1 MLCILGTAGKA
12 VSSASITMNRRTTIF
27 ERLVDT
33 DVKAEL
39 LTLFHDNPQLEGTAT
54 ELARRLGRN
63 PSEIQQALDDL
74 VELGL
79 LNEEKSY
86 SFGVQRDRE
95 LRDEIAKQVGV
106 EKKPQRLTS
115 VTERLQS
122 DLELLHK
129 VLPDGLAYGSTILV
143 LSDPGAAE
151 EKLLAHYV
159 SKQIQSGKTIA
170 YLTLDAFPANI
181 RQIVQAQ
188 SDRALDWSHVV
199 FIDCYSMTVG
209 EESKEPY
216 VVDPENLSAIS
227 IAITDIMT
235 KKEISMMVIDSLNTL
250 IRKRG
255 VRSSIELLRVL
266 VARARQAGCL
276 SFASMNRK
284 AFHPAIAASAQDI
297 VDGVI
302 ELKVEERG
310 DRIVRSLRVL
320 KMVGLEHMNRWVP
333 YTISANGELVEE
345 RI

>member
-1 MLCILGTAGKA
+1 MLCILDPDERP

-39 LTLFHDNPQLEGTAT
+39 LTLFHDNPQLEGTAA
-54 ELARRLGRN
+54 ELAAKLGRN
-63 PSEIQQALDDL
+63 APEIQQALDDL

-95 LRDEIAKQVGV
+95 LRDEIAKQLGL
-106 EKKPQRLTS
+106 EKPQRLALGA
-115 VTERLQS
+115 ERLQS
-122 DLELLHK
+122 DLKLLRK
-129 VLPDGLAYGSTILV
+129 VLPDGLAYGGTILV

-159 SKQIQSGKTIA
+159 SQQIQSGGTVV
-170 YLTLDAFPANI
+170 YVTLDAFPANI
-181 RQIVQAQ
+181 RQIVQAR

-209 EESKEPY
+209 VESQEPY
-216 VVDPENLSAIS
+216 VADPENLSAIS
-227 IAITDIMT
+227 IAITDIMA
-235 KKEISMMVIDSLNTL
+235 KKKVSMMVIDSFNTL

-255 VRSSIELLRVL
+255 VRSSIELLRIL
-266 VARARQAGCL
+266 VARARQARCL

-284 AFHPAIAASAQDI
+284 AFHPAIVASAQDI

-302 ELKVEERG
+302 ELKVDERG

-345 RI
+345 RV